1 MKIAKLLTFLFAFLT
16 ITIVNAQQ
24 GEIVYRVFDPP
35 LGFVQNVY
43 GPAQILELDFDG
55 DGETDHR
62 FFGEFDDWHEFD
74 VLEVSLNG
82 WETRLVYLDEN
93 DPYTFD
99 ENDTLIPNA
108 PNGWRR
114 GPNFAYY
121 YFPNLNANGIYHE
134 TWGMHIVID
143 DKNYYGWYHGYGMEG
158 IEQSGGP
165 YLYKIYIDKIAF
177 CTIPDYPLCYGQ
189 TSLTDGIEENKATS
203 FAILYPN
210 PTNSQFTITGKDL
223 KQAEVFNALGQCVAM
238 VKGEGEQLTVDISN
252 LPAGVYFVNITD
264 GEGRKCVKKVVKE

>member
-1 MKIAKLLTFLFAFLT
+1 MKKLFLI
-16 ITIVNAQQ
+16 ITTLVLSSIVHAQQ
-24 GEIVYRVFDPP
+24 GEIIYREFDPP
-35 LGFVQNVY
+35 LGLVQDVY

-55 DGETDHR
+55 DGVTDHR
-62 FFGEFDDWHEFD
+62 FYGEDDRWHEFD
-74 VLEVSLNG
+74 VMEVSLNG
-82 WETRLVYLDEN
+82 WETRLVNLDEN

-158 IEQSGGP
+158 RDYSGGP

-189 TSLTDGIEENKATS
+189 TGLTDGIEENKATS
-203 FAILYPN
+203 FVTLYPN
-210 PTNSQFTITGKDL
+210 PATGLVTLKGQDL
-223 KQAEVFNALGQCVAM
+223 KSAEVFNTLGQCVATI
-238 VKGEGEQLTVDISN
+238 KGEGEQLKVNISS